1 MSIAENA
8 VREAVAQTTKTLEQ
22 MLASAEQHEAD
33 FARGQAS
40 GIRHSL
46 ELVRNLFFDYRPCGC
61 GNPSVG
67 PDITGAP
74 ICAPCA
80 NEIAHQ
86 IRETG
91 LSPIGI
97 VPTQPTGADR

>member
-8 VREAVAQTTKTLEQ
+8 VREHVAKLTESLER
-22 MLASAEQHEAD
+22 MLATAETFDSD

-40 GIRHSL
+40 GFTHALSQ
-46 ELVRNLFFDYRPCGC
+46 VRTFLFDYRPCAC

-67 PDITGAP
+67 PDITGAQ
-74 ICAPCA
+74 ICVRCA
-80 NEIAHQ
+80 DEAAHQ

-91 LSPIGI
+91 LSPVGM
-97 VPTQPTGADR
+97 VPTQPAGADR